1 MHWSIN
7 SVKSQVGR
15 TAIITGANSGLGYST
30 ALALAGKGCKVVLAC
45 RNMDKAQ
52 AAKAQILTQYP
63 KAQVECATLDLMK
76 LASVRAF
83 AKAYAKNHDSLD
95 LLINNAGIMMPPYAL
110 SADGFES
117 QFAANYLGH
126 FALTGLLL
134 PVLNKTPDARV
145 VSLSSLAHNWGSIRF
160 DDPNFERGYDKRAA
174 YGQSKLACLMFA
186 YELDRRLKAAGMD
199 TLSVA
204 AHPGVAATNLA
215 QHFPKVVS
223 WLFPLVGQPAASGAL
238 PTLYAALGNDIQGGD
253 YCGPKDLRQMRGDP
267 VKVSSNRSS
276 RDQAAAKRLWEMSQ
290 VWAKVKIVL

>member
-1 MHWSIN
+1 MHWSIE
-7 SVKSQVGR
+7 SVKSQAGR

-45 RNMDKAQ
+45 RDLGKAQ
-52 AAKAQILTQYP
+52 AAKAQILTQHP
-63 KAQVECATLDLMK
+63 KAQVECATLDLMQ

-83 AKAYAKNHDSLD
+83 AKTYLKSHTTLE

-134 PVLNKTPDARV
+134 PLLNKTPGARV
-145 VSLSSLAHNWGSIRF
+145 VSLSSLAHNWGTIRF
-160 DDPNFERGYDKRAA
+160 DDPSFERGYDKRAA

-186 YELDRRLKAAGMD
+186 YELDRRLKAAGLG

-253 YCGPKDLRQMRGDP
+253 YCGPKNLHQMRGDP
-267 VKVSSNRSS
+267 VKVSSNRAS
-276 RDQAAAKRLWEMSQ
+276 RDQVAAKRLWEMSQ
-290 VWAKVKIVL
+290 TWTKMKIAL

>member
-1 MHWSIN
+1 MIGCPN
-7 SVKSQVGR
+7 GR
-15 TAIITGANSGLGYST
+15 TAPREVST
-30 ALALAGKGCKVVLAC
+30 TMPRPTPHGRK
-45 RNMDKAQ
+45 
-52 AAKAQILTQYP
+52 AAKAPGFKPAKKGP
-63 KAQVECATLDLMK
+63 KG
-76 LASVRAF
+76 F
-83 AKAYAKNHDSLD
+83 KADGAAKNRWSD
-95 LLINNAGIMMPPYAL
+95 
-110 SADGFES
+110 
-117 QFAANYLGH
+117 
-126 FALTGLLL
+126 
-134 PVLNKTPDARV
+134 
-145 VSLSSLAHNWGSIRF
+145 
-160 DDPNFERGYDKRAA
+160 DKRAA

-267 VKVSSNRSS
+267 VKVSSNRAS

-290 VWAKVKIVL
+290 TWTKMKITL